1 VFVFDCSGHFNDP
14 TPINFQDLLA
24 TLNPKLKQFVIE
36 PLKMRPAMK

>member
-1 VFVFDCSGHFNDP
+1 VLFGGSGHFNDP